1 MAKVFHSE
9 IYGLRETKYD
19 WLNKHNIKN
28 VKWKRVIPHP
38 DFYLFIP
45 TDNKL
50 ANHYYSFEKITD
62 IFPVNSVG
70 IVTARD
76 NFVIDFDKKKL
87 ERRIEDFRNPK
98 IDDAI
103 IKQTYDLNENQSWKI
118 KEQREKLRKDLD
130 WKDSITKILYRPFDV
145 RWILYHD
152 EIVERSRKEVMQ
164 HMIDDN
170 LGLASV
176 RQVAEGVFNHIIVT
190 TKIIES
196 RITLSNKGI
205 AYLFPLYLYPEKKRK
220 KISPIIQMMMF
231 EPEVKYQAKQPN
243 IKSELFEMLNKNY
256 STSPF
261 SSLSLPRSGIEGEV
275 AVTPEEIFYYI
286 YAVLYSNIYRTK
298 YAEFLKIDFPRVPFT
313 KDYKLFIQLGKLGKQ
328 LADLHLL
335 KSNELEKTIS
345 KFPIE
350 GNNKV
355 EKPIFR
361 HSELVSE
368 SDLPNNKQML
378 KQVQHDNGKVWIN
391 KEQYF
396 DGVKEE
402 VWQYQIGGYQV
413 CEKWL
418 KDKKNRTLS
427 LDEIKT
433 YCKIVTALS
442 KTIDLQKETDR
453 YYQKVEKTIMTE

>member
-1 MAKVFHSE
+1 MKPKKLLRENNMAKVFHSE
-9 IYGLRETKYD
+9 IYGLREAKYD

-28 VKWKRVIPHP
+28 VKWKRVTPHP
-38 DFYLFIP
+38 EFYLFIP

-50 ANHYYSFEKITD
+50 ANHYYSFEKITE

-87 ERRIEDFRNPK
+87 ERRIEEFRNPK
-98 IDDAI
+98 IEDAI

-118 KEQREKLRKDLD
+118 KTQREKLRKDLD
-130 WKDSITKILYRPFDV
+130 WKDSITQILYRPFDV

-152 EIVERSRKEVMQ
+152 GMIERSRREVMEN
-164 HMIDDN
+164 MDENI
-170 LGLASV
+170 GLIAR
-176 RQVAEGVFNHIIVT
+176 RQMLPNKPMNYFFVSD
-190 TKIIES
+190 KIIADGVIRS
-196 RITLSNKGI
+196 DNKGGES
-205 AYLFPLYLYPEKKRK
+205 LFPLYIYIKSKSKKK
-220 KISPIIQMMMF
+220 AGFSQLFIF
-231 EPEVKYQAKQPN
+231 EPDEGYQAIIPN
-243 IKSELFEMLNKNY
+243 ISKDLIASLVKTYNKSFLN
-256 STSPF
+256 P
-261 SSLSLPRSGIEGEV
+261 LEALEGQKKKDGFGSK
-275 AVTPEEIFYYI
+275 EIFYYI

-313 KDYKLFIQLGKLGKQ
+313 KNYKLFIQLGKLGKQ

-350 GNNKV
+350 GNNKI
-355 EKPIFR
+355 EKPRFDSTQR
-361 HSELVSE
+361 
-368 SDLPNNKQML
+368 
-378 KQVQHDNGKVWIN
+378 DNGKVWIN

-396 DGVKEE
+396 DGIKED

-418 KDKKNRTLS
+418 KDRKERTLT